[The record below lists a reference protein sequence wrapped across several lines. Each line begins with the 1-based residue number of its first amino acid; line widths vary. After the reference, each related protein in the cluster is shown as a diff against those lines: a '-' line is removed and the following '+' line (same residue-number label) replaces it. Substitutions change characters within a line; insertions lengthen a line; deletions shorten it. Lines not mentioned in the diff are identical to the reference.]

1 LDIVV
6 VAFVVDIPHRNL
18 LVVAFQTFRIVVA
31 LAFVL
36 VWGKVLGMVDI
47 QLLLVAGKE
56 HLLVAGKELLLVAD
70 KELLLVAGKEL
81 LLVEGKELHHKAHF
95 VVADNQDILL
105 DLAFLIQ
112 NLDTFFLPGTLAK
125 SNFI

>member
-1 LDIVV
+1 
-6 VAFVVDIPHRNL
+6 
-18 LVVAFQTFRIVVA
+18 
-31 LAFVL
+31 
-36 VWGKVLGMVDI
+36 MVDI

-95 VVADNQDILL
+95 VVADIQDILL